1 MSILRLNKD
10 TLIAP
15 DFAPPFS
22 LGYFFEIGFLKGEGS
37 GFFLLDQT
45 INR

>member
-1 MSILRLNKD
+1 MLILHKN

-22 LGYFFEIGFLKGEGS
+22 IGYFFKIGFLKGEGS